1 MIWASYHSYMQCI
14 LRWGSIESAYPRQFF
29 FIELLLPSHQKS
41 QLSCICVLGVSIFPL
56 SKVVL
61 YWILKMFRQRG
72 FFLGGVFIL
81 FSLSIRNI
89 LSRWI
94 CNCLVALSPGLN
106 LYSEGKKNSI
116 YKETHIIAILDLI
129 CCLNMCNIL
138 IVFSNCWSFVLFY
151 IIFVP

>member
-1 MIWASYHSYMQCI
+1 MHFKVRVHRKRLPKAV
-14 LRWGSIESAYPRQFF
+14 F

-72 FFLGGVFIL
+72 FFFFW
-81 FSLSIRNI
+81 FSSYFRYRYVIY
-89 LSRWI
+89 
-94 CNCLVALSPGLN
+94 CLVEFVTVLLPCPLGLI
-106 LYSEGKKNSI
+106 STVKEKKNSI